1 MVPTCLN
8 PQLEFAKFLVETAQ
22 ALPHDTPAE
31 RQERDQLLD
40 EGFRWLKKLATSSYP
55 EAQYFLGTQYAQDG
69 EYDKG
74 FALWLQASKHNH
86 PGSCYEA
93 GRCYELG
100 LGTKKDS
107 RRAQQFYVK
116 SASAGYVPAM
126 YRLGVAALHGECGF
140 RKDPKE
146 AVKWLKRGS
155 AAGDA
160 QSSYTLSGIYE
171 NGAAPSIYADE
182 AYAKSLLEEAA
193 EKGWAPAQAK
203 LAVCYEYGKV
213 GFHWWRSIAFSTS
226 AGLTSSQLFRN
237 PQLTCE
243 VSPMQAVR
251 WAKQAAEL
259 GHPEAQFSLAGW
271 YLTGAEG
278 VIPQSNRDALWWAL
292 KAAEQGLPKAEYAV
306 G

>member
-1 MVPTCLN
+1 M
-8 PQLEFAKFLVETAQ
+8 
-22 ALPHDTPAE
+22 
-31 RQERDQLLD
+31 D

-100 LGTKKDS
+100 LGTKKDA

-146 AVKWLKRGS
+146 AIKWLKRGS
-155 AAGDA
+155 AASDA

-171 NGAAPSIYADE
+171 TGAPPSIYADE

-203 LAVCYEYGKV
+203 LGVCYEYGKV
-213 GFHWWRSIAFSTS
+213 G
-226 AGLTSSQLFRN
+226 
-237 PQLTCE
+237 
-243 VSPMQAVR
+243 SPLSNFDGQPSDI
-251 WAKQAAEL
+251 L
-259 GHPEAQFSLAGW
+259 LLCNSSLAKSRRSKPFDGRGW
-271 YLTGAEG
+271 L
-278 VIPQSNRDALWWAL
+278 PS
-292 KAAEQGLPKAEYAV
+292 KATPRPNFRSPAGTSLVPRACFNKVTATRY
-306 G
+306 GGR

>member
-1 MVPTCLN
+1 MLTFCPRSK
-8 PQLEFAKFLVETAQ
+8 LEFAKFLIETAQ
-22 ALPHDTPAE
+22 ALPHDNHTE

-55 EAQYFLGTQYAQDG
+55 EAQYFLGTQYAQDN

-86 PGSCYEA
+86 PGACYEA

-100 LGTKKDS
+100 LGTKKDA

-126 YRLGVAALHGECGF
+126 YRLGVAALNGECAF
-140 RKDPKE
+140 KKDAKE

-155 AAGDA
+155 SAGDA
-160 QSSYTLSGIYE
+160 QSSFTLSGVYE
-171 NGAAPSIYADE
+171 VGAPPAIFADE

-203 LAVCYEYGKV
+203 LSVCFEYGKL
-213 GFHWWRSIAFSTS
+213 H
-226 AGLTSSQLFRN
+226 
-237 PQLTCE
+237 CE
-243 VSPMQAVR
+243 VSPVNAIR
-251 WAKQAAEL
+251 WARLAAEQ

-271 YLTGAEG
+271 FLTGAEG
-278 VIPQSNRDALWWAL
+278 VLPQSNRDALWWAL